1 MDRIQGSMFG
11 LAIGDA
17 LGAHVRLK
25 PHDYLEEYPVTDL
38 REGGTWNL
46 EKGQVTKYRNG
57 IA

>member
-1 MDRIQGSMFG
+1 MFG